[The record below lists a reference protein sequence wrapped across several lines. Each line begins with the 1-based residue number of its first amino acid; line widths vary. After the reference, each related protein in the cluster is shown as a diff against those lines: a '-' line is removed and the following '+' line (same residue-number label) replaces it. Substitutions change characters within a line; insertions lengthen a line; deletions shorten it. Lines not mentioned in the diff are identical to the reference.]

1 LLVSAVTGHH
11 GSKEVTVAQGLI
23 LLGFLAVLAA
33 YFTVRTRRRI
43 GLGSTGRHWVL
54 VITGFVIVVLVL
66 WAVSTR

>member
-1 LLVSAVTGHH
+1 
-11 GSKEVTVAQGLI
+11 VAQGLI

-33 YFTVRTRRRI
+33 YFTVRTRRRL